1 MYVCVYVHM
10 YVCVY
15 VHMHVYRCVC
25 ICVHVSLCAYA
36 YMCVFMCV
44 FDLPLFV
51 ESLFLIGQSKA
62 ICSSIHSKHIKM
74 DNLYESTL
82 AIGFNNEN
90 LAWQE
95 I

>member
-1 MYVCVYVHM
+1 
-10 YVCVY
+10 
-15 VHMHVYRCVC
+15 
-25 ICVHVSLCAYA
+25 
-36 YMCVFMCV
+36 MCV

-51 ESLFLIGQSKA
+51 ESLFLIVQSTA
-62 ICSSIHSKHIKM
+62 ICSFIHSKHVKM
-74 DNLYESTL
+74 ENLYESTL